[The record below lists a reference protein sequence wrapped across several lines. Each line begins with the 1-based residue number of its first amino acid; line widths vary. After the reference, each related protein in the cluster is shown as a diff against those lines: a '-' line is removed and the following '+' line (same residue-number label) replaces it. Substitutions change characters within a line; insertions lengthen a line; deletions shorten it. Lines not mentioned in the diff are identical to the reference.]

1 MMPSR
6 QTMTKWLSI
15 EAAKLGSAVASSSRI
30 FATVA
35 KLQQAEAFMPRLRH
49 KTLRNRRP

>member
-1 MMPSR
+1 MIPGR
-6 QTMTKWLSI
+6 QTTTNGLSTGT
-15 EAAKLGSAVASSSRI
+15 AKREITVASSSRI

-49 KTLRNRRP
+49 KTLRNRRL